1 MNRRDAALALLALAA
16 LGPRIATSQTSSRIP
31 TIGYLGLALGPWH
44 PLWNSALKGLGWIEG
59 KNVVV
64 ERSFAEGNPDRL
76 PALAADLVRR
86 QVDVIYAQGPDAT
99 VAAALATKTIPIV
112 SFGPAYP
119 VEQGLVD
126 SLARPGRNVTGVA
139 WNSAYVK
146 QIEFVKQIVPR
157 AKRVAHFLLPTAM
170 RTLDGKPFVG
180 LFPQIEAT
188 ARAHGFEMQAFRVVK
203 QEDFDDAFK
212 AINAWR
218 AQALIVY
225 ATPPTVVARQKIADF
240 ANANRIPTFCDW
252 RGFAEVGG
260 FFSYGPLGSEM
271 IVQAVRQVDRILR
284 GARPADLP
292 VELPTRY
299 EFVINQTTAA
309 RLGIK
314 VPQSILVRADEV
326 IQ

>member
-1 MNRRDAALALLALAA
+1 MNRRDTALALLALAA
-16 LGPRIATSQTSSRIP
+16 LGPRIATPQTSSRIP
-31 TIGYLGLALGPWH
+31 TIGHLGLTLGPLYPFWD
-44 PLWNSALKGLGWIEG
+44 SALKGLGWIEG

-76 PALAADLVRR
+76 PALAAELVRR
-86 QVDVIYAQGPDAT
+86 QVDVIYSHGPDAT

-112 SFGPAYP
+112 FFGPAFP

-139 WNSAYVK
+139 WNAAYVK
-146 QIEFVKQIVPR
+146 QIEFVKQILPR
-157 AKRVAHFLLPTAM
+157 VKRVAHFHLPTAT
-170 RTLDGKPFVG
+170 RTLDGKPIVG
-180 LFPQIEAT
+180 LFPEIEAT
-188 ARAHGFEMQAFRVVK
+188 ARAHGFEMRAFRVVK

-212 AINAWR
+212 AIKAWR
-218 AQALIVY
+218 AQALVVY
-225 ATPPTVVARQKIADF
+225 TTPPTVAARQKIVDF
-240 ANANRIPTFCDW
+240 ATANRMPTFSDW

-260 FFSYGPLGSEM
+260 FFSYGPLISEM
-271 IVQAVRQVDRILR
+271 TVQAVKQVDRILR

-314 VPQSILVRADEV
+314 VPQSLLVRADEV